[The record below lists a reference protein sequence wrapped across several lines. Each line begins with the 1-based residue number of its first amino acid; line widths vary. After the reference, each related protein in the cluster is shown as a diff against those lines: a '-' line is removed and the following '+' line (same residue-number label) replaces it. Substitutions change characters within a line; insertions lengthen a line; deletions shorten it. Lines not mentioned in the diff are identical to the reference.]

1 MTDGGECIMALAG
14 LLLGMIAGLT
24 CAAIGFFAL
33 DLSFWICL
41 LLYSFVGALSTLSIT
56 VLTHLLRSRTPYWQS
71 PPSQETATS

>member
-1 MTDGGECIMALAG
+1 
-14 LLLGMIAGLT
+14 
-24 CAAIGFFAL
+24 
-33 DLSFWICL
+33 L